1 LVGKAA
7 VSWSFGLIKEL
18 FVASFHKVEKIVHCT
33 FSRSGRMA
41 TNLQRMQIMMEEIG
55 PVMPSIEAVIQSEE
69 KNWAIQFDDQSIVM
83 LEWAEKPD
91 RVVLTAMLGAPS
103 ESMQLSVYETLLC
116 YNLLWKDTGGVKM
129 ALSGPGGELI
139 LLYELFSTDLTLN
152 ELQTVLTNFVSIA
165 QVWSVYVTGESD
177 QPAGTV
183 PGSMD
188 MLQLG
193 A

>member
-1 LVGKAA
+1 
-7 VSWSFGLIKEL
+7 
-18 FVASFHKVEKIVHCT
+18 
-33 FSRSGRMA
+33 MA
-41 TNLQRMQIMMEEIG
+41 TNLERMQIMMEEIG
-55 PVMPSIEAVIQSEE
+55 PSLPEIEAVIQSEDR
-69 KNWAIQFDDQSIVM
+69 NWAIQFSDQSIVM
-83 LEWAEKPD
+83 LEWVEDPD
-91 RVVLTAMLGAPS
+91 RVVLTSLLGVPS

-129 ALSGPGGELI
+129 ALSGPGGELVVI
-139 LLYELFSTDLTLN
+139 YELFSSDLTLN

-165 QVWSVYVTGESD
+165 QIWTVYVTGESE
-177 QPAGTV
+177 QPGMPL

>member
-1 LVGKAA
+1 
-7 VSWSFGLIKEL
+7 
-18 FVASFHKVEKIVHCT
+18 
-33 FSRSGRMA
+33 MA
-41 TNLQRMQIMMEEIG
+41 TNLERMQIMMEEIG
-55 PVMPSIEAVIQSEE
+55 PSLPDIQTVIQSEDR
-69 KNWAIQFDDQSIVM
+69 NWAVQFSDESIVM
-83 LEWAEKPD
+83 LEWVEGPD
-91 RVVLTAMLGAPS
+91 RVVLTSLLGAPS

-129 ALSGPGGELI
+129 ALSGPGGELVVI
-139 LLYELFSTDLTLN
+139 YELFSTELTLN

-165 QVWSVYVTGESD
+165 QIWTVYVTGEGGQSGI
-177 QPAGTV
+177 PL

>member
-1 LVGKAA
+1 
-7 VSWSFGLIKEL
+7 
-18 FVASFHKVEKIVHCT
+18 
-33 FSRSGRMA
+33 MA
-41 TNLQRMQIMMEEIG
+41 TNLERMQIMMEEIG

-83 LEWAEKPD
+83 LEWADKPD
-91 RVVLTAMLGAPS
+91 RVVLTSMLGSPT

-165 QVWSVYVTGESD
+165 QVWSVYVTGESE
-177 QPAGTV
+177 QPAVGLPSAT
-183 PGSMD
+183 D
-188 MLQLG
+188 MMQLG

>member
-1 LVGKAA
+1 
-7 VSWSFGLIKEL
+7 
-18 FVASFHKVEKIVHCT
+18 
-33 FSRSGRMA
+33 MA
-41 TNLQRMQIMMEEIG
+41 TNLHRMHIMMEEIG
-55 PVMPSIEAVIQSEE
+55 PFMPSIEAVIQSEE

>member
-1 LVGKAA
+1 
-7 VSWSFGLIKEL
+7 
-18 FVASFHKVEKIVHCT
+18 
-33 FSRSGRMA
+33 MA

-69 KNWAIQFDDQSIVM
+69 KNWAIQFDDQTIVM

-91 RVVLTAMLGAPS
+91 RVVLTAMLGTPS

-165 QVWSVYVTGESD
+165 QVWSVYVTGESE
-177 QPAGTV
+177 QPMGSV
-183 PGSMD
+183 PSSVD

>member
-1 LVGKAA
+1 
-7 VSWSFGLIKEL
+7 
-18 FVASFHKVEKIVHCT
+18 
-33 FSRSGRMA
+33 MA

>member
-1 LVGKAA
+1 
-7 VSWSFGLIKEL
+7 
-18 FVASFHKVEKIVHCT
+18 
-33 FSRSGRMA
+33 MA
-41 TNLQRMQIMMEEIG
+41 TNLERMQIMMEEIG
-55 PVMPSIEAVIQSEE
+55 PSMSEIEAVIQSEE

-83 LEWAEKPD
+83 LEWAESPD
-91 RVVLTAMLGAPS
+91 RIVLTAMLGSPT

-129 ALSGPGGELI
+129 ALSGPGGELV
-139 LLYELFSTDLTLN
+139 LLYELFAGSITLN

-177 QPAGTV
+177 QPASNI
-183 PGSMD
+183 PGSVD

>member
-1 LVGKAA
+1 
-7 VSWSFGLIKEL
+7 
-18 FVASFHKVEKIVHCT
+18 
-33 FSRSGRMA
+33 MA
-41 TNLQRMQIMMEEIG
+41 TNLERMQIMMEEIG
-55 PVMPSIEAVIQSEE
+55 PSLPEIEAVIQSEDR
-69 KNWAIQFDDQSIVM
+69 NWAIQFSDQAIVM
-83 LEWAEKPD
+83 LEWAEDPD
-91 RVVLTAMLGAPS
+91 RVVLTSLLGAPS

-129 ALSGPGGELI
+129 ALSGPGGDLVVI
-139 LLYELFSTDLTLN
+139 YELFSADLTLG

-165 QVWSVYVTGESD
+165 QIWTVYVTGESE
-177 QPAGTV
+177 QPGMQL

>member
-1 LVGKAA
+1 
-7 VSWSFGLIKEL
+7 
-18 FVASFHKVEKIVHCT
+18 
-33 FSRSGRMA
+33 MA
-41 TNLQRMQIMMEEIG
+41 TNLERMQILMQEIG
-55 PVMPSIEAVIQSEE
+55 PSLPEIEAVIQSEE

-83 LEWAEKPD
+83 LEWAESPD
-91 RVVLTAMLGAPS
+91 RVVLTAMLGTPS

-139 LLYELFSTDLTLN
+139 LLYELFAAQLN
-152 ELQTVLTNFVSIA
+152 LGELQTVVTNFTSIA
-165 QVWSVYVTGESD
+165 QVWSVYVTGESE
-177 QPAGTV
+177 QPVSGA
-183 PGSMD
+183 PSSMD